1 MECCTCACKC
11 RRSNNAFVLVV
22 CHCKGLLAY
31 CKDHLLQGYVLDGY
45 PASAQQ
51 AELLEGSLTGL
62 DLASERA
69 IVAQASRLAPPPST
83 SLPDLNRSLPSG
95 AWASMTACM
104 QYPVS

>member
-1 MECCTCACKC
+1 M
-11 RRSNNAFVLVV
+11 
-22 CHCKGLLAY
+22 
-31 CKDHLLQGYVLDGY
+31 QGYVLDGY

-83 SLPDLNRSLPSG
+83 SLPDLNRSLASG
-95 AWASMTACM
+95 TLGSLL
-104 QYPVS
+104 